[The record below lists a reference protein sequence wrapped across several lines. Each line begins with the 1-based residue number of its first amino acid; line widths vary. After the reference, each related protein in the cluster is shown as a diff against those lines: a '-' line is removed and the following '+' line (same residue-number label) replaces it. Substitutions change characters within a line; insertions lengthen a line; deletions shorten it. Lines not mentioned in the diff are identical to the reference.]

1 MRTKFSS
8 QPHQP
13 FFTFGMLFFIV
24 FLLILA
30 LSYSGSISLIGSI
43 SEFHSYPLIHLVF
56 VQFFLG
62 FLFIVFPRFLCQAEI
77 DVKIYMNRFYL
88 FTAGGLLYLASLF
101 ISKELNQIAI
111 VVLILASF
119 ASLRTLFKIYKKS
132 IVTNKHDVTW
142 ILTAFSF
149 GLLSNI
155 LFFISTF
162 GFPTLEKFSIDMGF
176 YLFLLALIFTISQ
189 RMIPFFS
196 SIKVQGY
203 QINKSKY
210 ILEIAFGLLGLKV
223 IALSLE
229 NNIFSF
235 ITNLSLFLFFTYELL
250 KWKLP
255 VFKVTAIMWVL
266 YLSLFWL
273 PVGFFI
279 LLLES
284 SSSLFGMGIVFEQ
297 SALHALAI
305 GYFSTVLIGFGTRVV
320 LGHSGQI
327 PTADKLTIVI
337 FWAIQA
343 IVVIRIFA
351 GMSLN
356 GDFDYVFWIVMSA
369 KLMAI
374 GLIIWSFKYL
384 GTLIKGY

>member
-1 MRTKFSS
+1 
-8 QPHQP
+8 
-13 FFTFGMLFFIV
+13 
-24 FLLILA
+24 
-30 LSYSGSISLIGSI
+30 
-43 SEFHSYPLIHLVF
+43 
-56 VQFFLG
+56 
-62 FLFIVFPRFLCQAEI
+62 
-77 DVKIYMNRFYL
+77 
-88 FTAGGLLYLASLF
+88 
-101 ISKELNQIAI
+101 
-111 VVLILASF
+111 
-119 ASLRTLFKIYKKS
+119 
-132 IVTNKHDVTW
+132 
-142 ILTAFSF
+142 
-149 GLLSNI
+149 
-155 LFFISTF
+155 
-162 GFPTLEKFSIDMGF
+162 
-176 YLFLLALIFTISQ
+176 
-189 RMIPFFS
+189 
-196 SIKVQGY
+196 
-203 QINKSKY
+203 
-210 ILEIAFGLLGLKV
+210 
-223 IALSLE
+223 
-229 NNIFSF
+229 
-235 ITNLSLFLFFTYELL
+235 
-250 KWKLP
+250 
-255 VFKVTAIMWVL
+255 MWVL

-320 LGHSGQI
+320 LGHSGQT